1 MTVPIPPVE
10 NPNPSTITVP
20 VTPPGT
26 TEQTFTVADL
36 ERVRQ
41 QEKDKLYKELESL
54 REAATTLPTVQA
66 ELEALR
72 KEREERAQREAA
84 AKEEAEA
91 AAKAKAEAEMDA
103 KQLLETRQ
111 QEWQR
116 KLDAI
121 QQEREAERAALEKE
135 KQFSALRDY
144 TQARIAQEQTH
155 IAPELLDL
163 VDGNSP
169 EEIDASIERLKAKS
183 AAIAEKVRGS
193 QQQMAAQQRGVS
205 PAGFSTT
212 GPMDMLPS
220 TQTYT
225 AEEIAKMPLKQY
237 VEKIRGQFI
246 HGDARNRGLYG

>member
-10 NPNPSTITVP
+10 NQNPSTITVP
-20 VTPPGT
+20 STPPN
-26 TEQTFTVADL
+26 EQTFTAADL
-36 ERVRQ
+36 ERVRS
-41 QEKDKLYKELESL
+41 QEKEKLYKELESL

-72 KEREERAQREAA
+72 KEREEQAQREATA
-84 AKEEAEA
+84 REEAEA
-91 AAKAKAEAEMDA
+91 AAKAKAEAEMSAKELLDVRQA
-103 KQLLETRQ
+103 EWQKQLEAL
-111 QEWQR
+111 
-116 KLDAI
+116 

-135 KQFSALRDY
+135 RQFSALRDY
-144 TQARIAQEQTH
+144 TQARIAQEQTN

-163 VDGNSP
+163 VDGNTP

-212 GPMDMLPS
+212 GPMDMLPTTETLS
-220 TQTYT
+220 
-225 AEEIAKMPLKQY
+225 AEDIAKMPMKEY
-237 VEKIRGQFI
+237 VAKYRDKFI
-246 HGDARNRGLYG
+246 HGDSRNRGLYG